1 MAHQCALAD
10 LYPIFRKENT
20 GMNPKLLPTTPQG
33 KVDRLG
39 EEAGEVVEVIGRVLR
54 ANGKV
59 DRFGFLSA
67 HPAGGPNNAALLL
80 SEIADLRHA
89 ISEIENSITD
99 IARIKVGNSELVWTN
114 DLVPAKELRELYE
127 DEDMTDE
134 DFLALNKVISVCDGQ
149 WHREGLEYRF
159 YVDPERVNG

>member
-1 MAHQCALAD
+1 
-10 LYPIFRKENT
+10 
-20 GMNPKLLPTTPQG
+20 MNPKLLPITPQG

-54 ANGKV
+54 AKGKI
-59 DRFGFLSA
+59 DRFGFTSA
-67 HPAGGPNNAALLL
+67 HPEGGQNNAALLL
-80 SEIADLRHA
+80 SELADLRHA
-89 ISEIENSITD
+89 ISAVENSITD
-99 IARIKVGNSELVWTN
+99 MAAIRAGKTLLLWTS

-134 DFLALNKVISVCDGQ
+134 DFLAANKVISVCAGQ

-159 YVDPERVNG
+159 YKDMNWDEPDAAGC

>member
-1 MAHQCALAD
+1 
-10 LYPIFRKENT
+10 
-20 GMNPKLLPTTPQG
+20 MNPKLLPTTPQG

-54 ANGKV
+54 AKGKI

-67 HPAGGPNNAALLL
+67 HPGGGPNNAALLL
-80 SEIADLRHA
+80 SEMADLRHA
-89 ISEIENSITD
+89 ISTIENSITS
-99 IARIKVGNSELVWTN
+99 IAKIRVGNTDLVWTP

-127 DEDMTDE
+127 DDDMTDE
-134 DFLALNKVISVCDGQ
+134 DFLAANKVIAVCDGQ

-159 YVDPERVNG
+159 YLDTERRDG